1 MDISPLSSRLCSQP
15 TDDKSSAD
23 EDNDA
28 SVRRAF
34 SKWGR
39 GEAAARGGE
48 GAYIKQ
54 PNSER
59 ASTFSGK
66 RNVRGREKS
75 MGNFGTDRYILGAK
89 IQSHLTLSFMQPS
102 PCSSKSKPTYTH
114 APHHLMKIQGD
125 FQALTP
131 QHQLRQGID
140 SLLRPD
146 IKDKCLQN
154 SCTET
159 EAC

>member
-23 EDNDA
+23 EDNHA
-28 SVRRAF
+28 SVRGAF
-34 SKWGR
+34 SNWGR

-59 ASTFSGK
+59 ASTLSGK

-75 MGNFGTDRYILGAK
+75 MGNFGTDRYILGVSQDPAASYD
-89 IQSHLTLSFMQPS
+89 IFHATLTLQLQVKTNLHTCTPPPNENTRRLSGPDPTAPAEAGDRQP
-102 PCSSKSKPTYTH
+102 P
-114 APHHLMKIQGD
+114 
-125 FQALTP
+125 
-131 QHQLRQGID
+131 
-140 SLLRPD
+140 
-146 IKDKCLQN
+146 
-154 SCTET
+154 
-159 EAC
+159 EA